1 LKNINF
7 LFLLFFI
14 SLPLVFLDNVLDPF
28 LLSRHLFAN
37 FFLILVLVFQFKN
50 HSSSLII
57 DFEWN
62 KILFLGLLICSI
74 CSVFNA
80 IDYGNSI
87 YFSTKITTFFLFFF
101 NLYLLL
107 RNDLLETKQ
116 LIKSLIFFGIVCVL
130 ITLFA
135 FINKSINGQNLFR
148 QVDLISGTFGNKNL
162 LSSIL
167 YCSLPFYFIGLKYSK
182 IYKNICISAILL
194 TLFFLVT
201 LRSRSVL
208 IALIL
213 FLGLNFI
220 RYNRKILL
228 KKKIFL
234 SILTLSLLGSSIYF
248 SLFQGN
254 KNISSTLFS
263 NQYFNRISDNK
274 TFDSRI
280 LFWNNSLKM
289 IEDNFIFGVG
299 GGNWGI
305 HFPKYGLSNFSN
317 HEIINGKVIV
327 DNPHNDFLKIFCEIG
342 IFGFLFFVAIFITNL
357 YYSFTLYKKANS
369 SIEKNKYF
377 IIFSFIIGYIFICF
391 FDFPSSRIEHQLLLL
406 SLFSLLSYEYKLQF
420 ENNQKKI
427 SKTIFIIVSLIITT
441 FISTITLLRLNSEKH
456 IFLLQ
461 QAKLSQNWNEVIKES
476 ELAENYFYTIDSKTI
491 PLNWYKATAYFHLK
505 KHKESLI
512 EYRKA
517 INFNPNNISILND
530 LGTNYFVLSM
540 IDKSKDSYFKALKIS
555 PNYEEARLN
564 LVAIYLRE
572 KKFDK
577 AFSSI
582 NLINT
587 ESSHINYKRYL
598 ALILEQ
604 KINKFLLLKK
614 DVELNTFLKNSIKTE
629 NDLVTLYF
637 LSKKNNYTFEEYI
650 NKIKPK
656 K

>member
-1 LKNINF
+1 M
-7 LFLLFFI
+7 
-14 SLPLVFLDNVLDPF
+14 PLVFLSDVLDPF
-28 LLSRHLFAN
+28 LLSRHLFTN
-37 FFLILVLVFQFKN
+37 LFLILVLLFQLKS

-62 KILFLGLLICSI
+62 TLLFLGLVMCSI
-74 CSVFNA
+74 CSLFNA
-80 IDYGNSI
+80 VDFGNSI
-87 YFSTKITTFFLFFF
+87 YFFSKITTFFLFFF

-107 RNDLLETKQ
+107 RNSLLETKQ
-116 LIKSLIFFGIVCVL
+116 LIKSIIFFGIVCVL
-130 ITLFA
+130 ITAFA
-135 FINKSINGQNLFR
+135 FMNKSINGQTLFR

-182 IYKNICISAILL
+182 NYKRLCASAILL
-194 TLFFLVT
+194 SLFFLVT

-208 IALIL
+208 IALII

-220 RYNRKILL
+220 RYKYRVLS
-228 KKKIFL
+228 KKIFV
-234 SILTLSLLGSSIYF
+234 SILGLFLLGSSIYF
-248 SLFQGN
+248 SFSFGK
-254 KNISSTLFS
+254 KNVSSSVFS
-263 NQYFNRISDNK
+263 NQYFNRITDNK
-274 TFDSRI
+274 TFDTRI
-280 LFWNNSLKM
+280 LFWNNSLKI

-317 HEIINGKVIV
+317 DEIINGKVIV

-357 YYSFTLYKKANS
+357 YYSVTLYKKTNS
-369 SIEKNKYF
+369 SVEKDNYF
-377 IIFSFIIGYIFICF
+377 IIFSFIIGYLFICF
-391 FDFPSSRIEHQLLLL
+391 FDFPSNRIEHQLLLL
-406 SLFSLLSYEYKLQF
+406 SLFSILSYEYKLQF

-427 SKTIFIIVSLIITT
+427 SKTIILIASLIITT
-441 FISTITLLRLNSEKH
+441 FISTITLVRLNSEKH

-461 QAKLSQNWNEVIKES
+461 QAKLSQNWNEMIKES
-476 ELAENYFYTIDSKTI
+476 ELAENYFYKIDSKTM

-505 KHKESLI
+505 KYEESLI
-512 EYRKA
+512 EYKKA

-530 LGTNYFVLSM
+530 LGTNYFVLSQL
-540 IDKSKDSYFKALKIS
+540 DKSKDYYLKALKIS
-555 PNYEEARLN
+555 PKYEEARLN
-564 LVAIYLRE
+564 LVAIYLHE

-577 AFSSI
+577 AFSTI
-582 NLINT
+582 DLINI

-604 KINKFLLLKK
+604 KINKFLILKK
-614 DVELNTFLKNSIKTE
+614 DTELNTFLKNSIKTE

>member
-1 LKNINF
+1 M
-7 LFLLFFI
+7 
-14 SLPLVFLDNVLDPF
+14 PLVFLSDVLDPF
-28 LLSRHLFAN
+28 LVSRHLFTN
-37 FFLILVLVFQFKN
+37 LFLILVLLFQLKS

-62 KILFLGLLICSI
+62 TLLFLGLVICSI
-74 CSVFNA
+74 CSLFNA
-80 IDYGNSI
+80 VDFGNSV
-87 YFSTKITTFFLFFF
+87 YFFSKITTFFLFFF
-101 NLYLLL
+101 NLFLLL
-107 RNDLLETKQ
+107 RNGLLETKQ
-116 LIKSLIFFGIVCVL
+116 LFKSLIFFGIVCVL
-130 ITLFA
+130 ITVFA

-182 IYKNICISAILL
+182 NYKRLCASAILL
-194 TLFFLVT
+194 SLFFLVT

-208 IALIL
+208 IALII

-220 RYNRKILL
+220 RYKYRVLS
-228 KKKIFL
+228 KKIFV
-234 SILTLSLLGSSIYF
+234 SILCLFLLGSSIYF
-248 SLFQGN
+248 SFSFGK
-254 KNISSTLFS
+254 KNVLSSVFS
-263 NQYFNRISDNK
+263 NQYFNRITDNK
-274 TFDSRI
+274 TFDTRV
-280 LFWNNSLKM
+280 LFWNNSLKI

-317 HEIINGKVIV
+317 DEIINGKVIV

-342 IFGFLFFVAIFITNL
+342 IFGFLFFVTIFIINL
-357 YYSFTLYKKANS
+357 YYSFTLYTKANS
-369 SIEKNKYF
+369 NVEKDKYF
-377 IIFSFIIGYIFICF
+377 IIFSFIIGYLFICF
-391 FDFPSSRIEHQLLLL
+391 FDFPSNRIEHQLLLL
-406 SLFSLLSYEYKLQF
+406 SLFSILSYEYKLQF

-427 SKTIFIIVSLIITT
+427 SKTMILIASLIIIT
-441 FISTITLLRLNSEKH
+441 FTSTITLLRLNSEKH

-476 ELAENYFYTIDSKTI
+476 ELAENYFFKIDSKTM

-505 KHKESLI
+505 KYEESLI
-512 EYRKA
+512 EYKKA

-530 LGTNYFVLSM
+530 LGTNYFVLSQL
-540 IDKSKDSYFKALKIS
+540 DKSKDYYLKALKIS
-555 PNYEEARLN
+555 PKYEEARLN
-564 LVAIYLRE
+564 LVAIYLHE

-577 AFSSI
+577 AFSTI
-582 NLINT
+582 DLINI
-587 ESSHINYKRYL
+587 ESSHTNYKRYL

-604 KINKFLLLKK
+604 KINKFLMLKK
-614 DVELNTFLKNSIKTE
+614 DTELNTFLKNVIKTE

-656 K
+656 R

>member
-1 LKNINF
+1 M
-7 LFLLFFI
+7 
-14 SLPLVFLDNVLDPF
+14 PLVFLSDVLDPF
-28 LLSRHLFAN
+28 LLSRHLFTN
-37 FFLILVLVFQFKN
+37 LFLILVLLFQLKS
-50 HSSSLII
+50 HLSSLII

-62 KILFLGLLICSI
+62 TLLFLGLVICSI
-74 CSVFNA
+74 CSLFNA
-80 IDYGNSI
+80 VDFGNSI
-87 YFSTKITTFFLFFF
+87 YFSSKITTFFLFFF
-101 NLYLLL
+101 NLFLLL
-107 RNDLLETKQ
+107 RNGLLETKQ
-116 LIKSLIFFGIVCVL
+116 LFKSLIFFGIVCVL
-130 ITLFA
+130 ITVLA

-182 IYKNICISAILL
+182 NYKRLCASAILL
-194 TLFFLVT
+194 SLFFLVT

-208 IALIL
+208 IALII

-220 RYNRKILL
+220 RYKYRVLS
-228 KKKIFL
+228 KKIFV
-234 SILTLSLLGSSIYF
+234 SILCLFLLSSSIYF
-248 SLFQGN
+248 SFSFGK
-254 KNISSTLFS
+254 KNVLSSVFS
-263 NQYFNRISDNK
+263 NQYFNRITDNK
-274 TFDSRI
+274 TFDARV
-280 LFWNNSLKM
+280 LFWNNSLKI

-305 HFPKYGLSNFSN
+305 HLPKYGLSNFSN
-317 HEIINGKVIV
+317 DEIINGKVIV

-357 YYSFTLYKKANS
+357 YYSFTLYTKANS
-369 SIEKNKYF
+369 SVEKDKYF
-377 IIFSFIIGYIFICF
+377 IIFSFIMGYLFICF
-391 FDFPSSRIEHQLLLL
+391 FDFPSNRIEHQLLLL
-406 SLFSLLSYEYKLQF
+406 SLFSILSYEYKFQF

-427 SKTIFIIVSLIITT
+427 SKTIILIASLIITT
-441 FISTITLLRLNSEKH
+441 FISTITLVRLNSEKH

-476 ELAENYFYTIDSKTI
+476 ELAENYFFKIDSKTI

-505 KHKESLI
+505 KYEESLI
-512 EYRKA
+512 EYKKA

-530 LGTNYFVLSM
+530 LGTNYFVLSQL
-540 IDKSKDSYFKALKIS
+540 DKSKDYYLKALKIS
-555 PNYEEARLN
+555 PKYEEARLN
-564 LVAIYLRE
+564 LVAIYLHE

-577 AFSSI
+577 AFSTI
-582 NLINT
+582 DLINIK
-587 ESSHINYKRYL
+587 SSHTNYKRYL

-604 KINKFLLLKK
+604 KINKFLILKK
-614 DVELNTFLKNSIKTE
+614 DTELNTFLKNSIKSE

>member
-1 LKNINF
+1 MRDSV
-7 LFLLFFI
+7 LLFFI
-14 SLPLVFLDNVLDPF
+14 SLPLVFLSNVLDPF
-28 LLSRHLFAN
+28 LLSRHLFTN
-37 FFLILVLVFQFKN
+37 LFLSLVLIFQLKN
-50 HSSSLII
+50 QSSSLTI

-62 KILFLGLLICSI
+62 TLLFLGLLICSI
-74 CSVFNA
+74 CSIFNA
-80 IDYGNSI
+80 VDFGNSI

-107 RNDLLETKQ
+107 RNGLLETKQ
-116 LIKSLIFFGIVCVL
+116 LIKSLIFFGIVCVI
-130 ITLFA
+130 ITIFA

-182 IYKNICISAILL
+182 NYKILCVSGILL

-213 FLGLNFI
+213 FLSLNFI
-220 RYNRKILL
+220 RYIHKVFF
-228 KKKIFL
+228 KKKFL
-234 SILTLSLLGSSIYF
+234 VSILVLFLLGSSIYF
-248 SLFQGN
+248 SSCLGN

-274 TFDSRI
+274 TFDARV

-342 IFGFLFFVAIFITNL
+342 IFGFLLFAAIFIINL
-357 YYSFTLYKKANS
+357 YYSFTLYKKTNS
-369 SIEKNKYF
+369 SVEKNKYF
-377 IIFSFIIGYIFICF
+377 IIFSFIIGYLFICF
-391 FDFPSSRIEHQLLLL
+391 FDFPSNRIEHQLLLI
-406 SLFSLLSYEYKLQF
+406 SIFSILSYDYTVKS
-420 ENNQKKI
+420 NRNSKKV
-427 SKTIFIIVSLIITT
+427 SKCLILIVSIIALITSTT
-441 FISTITLLRLNSEKH
+441 IVLFRLNSEKH

-461 QAKLSQNWNEVIKES
+461 QANLSQNWNEVIKES
-476 ELAENYFYTIDSKTI
+476 ELAENYFYKIDTKTI

-505 KHKESLI
+505 KYKESLI

-517 INFNPNNISILND
+517 NNFNPNNISILND
-530 LGTNYFVLSM
+530 LGTNYFVLSQL
-540 IDKSKDSYFKALKIS
+540 DKSKDYYLKALKIS
-555 PNYEEARLN
+555 PKYEEARLN
-564 LVAIYLRE
+564 LVAIYLHE

-577 AFSSI
+577 AFSTI
-582 NLINT
+582 DLINT
-587 ESSHINYKRYL
+587 ESSHTNYKRYL
-598 ALILEQ
+598 ASILEQ
-604 KINKFLLLKK
+604 KINKFLISKK
-614 DVELNTFLKNSIKTE
+614 DTELNTFLKNSIKTE

-637 LSKKNNYTFEEYI
+637 LSKKNIYTFEEYI

>member
-1 LKNINF
+1 M
-7 LFLLFFI
+7 
-14 SLPLVFLDNVLDPF
+14 PLVFLSDVLDPF
-28 LLSRHLFAN
+28 LLSRHLFTN
-37 FFLILVLVFQFKN
+37 LFLILVLLFQLKN
-50 HSSSLII
+50 HLSSLTI

-62 KILFLGLLICSI
+62 TLLFLGLVICSI
-74 CSVFNA
+74 CSLFNA
-80 IDYGNSI
+80 VDFGNSI
-87 YFSTKITTFFLFFF
+87 YFSSKITTFFLFFF
-101 NLYLLL
+101 NLFLLL
-107 RNDLLETKQ
+107 RNGLLETKQ
-116 LIKSLIFFGIVCVL
+116 LFKSLIFFGIVCVL
-130 ITLFA
+130 ITVFA

-182 IYKNICISAILL
+182 NYKRLCASAILL
-194 TLFFLVT
+194 SLFFLVT

-208 IALIL
+208 IALII

-220 RYNRKILL
+220 RYKYRVLS
-228 KKKIFL
+228 KKIFV
-234 SILTLSLLGSSIYF
+234 SILGLFLLGSSIYF
-248 SLFQGN
+248 SFSFGK
-254 KNISSTLFS
+254 KNVSSSVFS
-263 NQYFNRISDNK
+263 NQYFNRITDNK
-274 TFDSRI
+274 TFDTRV
-280 LFWNNSLKM
+280 LFWNNSLKI

-317 HEIINGKVIV
+317 DEIINGKVIV

-369 SIEKNKYF
+369 SLEKDKYF
-377 IIFSFIIGYIFICF
+377 IIFSFIMGYLFICF
-391 FDFPSSRIEHQLLLL
+391 FDFPSNRIEHQLILL
-406 SLFSLLSYEYKLQF
+406 SLFSILSYEYKLQF

-427 SKTIFIIVSLIITT
+427 SKTIILIASLIITT
-441 FISTITLLRLNSEKH
+441 FISTITLVRLNSEKH

-461 QAKLSQNWNEVIKES
+461 QAKLSQNWIEVIKES
-476 ELAENYFYTIDSKTI
+476 ELAENYFYKIDSKTI

-505 KHKESLI
+505 KYKESLI
-512 EYRKA
+512 EYKKA

-530 LGTNYFVLSM
+530 LGTNYFVLSQL
-540 IDKSKDSYFKALKIS
+540 DKSKDYYLKALKIS
-555 PNYEEARLN
+555 PKYEEARLN
-564 LVAIYLRE
+564 LVAIYLHE

-577 AFSSI
+577 AFSI
-582 NLINT
+582 IDLINI
-587 ESSHINYKRYL
+587 ESNHINYKRYL
-598 ALILEQ
+598 VLILEQ
-604 KINKFLLLKK
+604 KINKFLMLKK
-614 DVELNTFLKNSIKTE
+614 DTELNTFLKNSIKSE

>member
-1 LKNINF
+1 M
-7 LFLLFFI
+7 
-14 SLPLVFLDNVLDPF
+14 PLVFLSNVLDPF
-28 LLSRHLFAN
+28 LLSRHLFTN
-37 FFLILVLVFQFKN
+37 LFLFLVLIFQLKN
-50 HSSSLII
+50 QSSSLII

-62 KILFLGLLICSI
+62 TLLFLGLVICSI
-74 CSVFNA
+74 CSLFNA
-80 IDYGNSI
+80 VDFGNSI
-87 YFSTKITTFFLFFF
+87 YFSSKITTFFLFFF
-101 NLYLLL
+101 NLFLLL
-107 RNDLLETKQ
+107 RNGLLETKQ
-116 LIKSLIFFGIVCVL
+116 LFKSLIFFGVICVL
-130 ITLFA
+130 ITVFA

-182 IYKNICISAILL
+182 NYKRLCASAILL
-194 TLFFLVT
+194 SLFFLVT

-208 IALIL
+208 IALII

-220 RYNRKILL
+220 RYKYRVLS
-228 KKKIFL
+228 KKIFV
-234 SILTLSLLGSSIYF
+234 SILGLFLLGSSIYF
-248 SLFQGN
+248 SFSFGK
-254 KNISSTLFS
+254 KNVSSSIFS
-263 NQYFNRISDNK
+263 NQYFNRITDNK
-274 TFDSRI
+274 TFDTRI
-280 LFWNNSLKM
+280 LFWNNSLRI

-357 YYSFTLYKKANS
+357 YYSVTLYKKANS
-369 SIEKNKYF
+369 SVEKDKYF
-377 IIFSFIIGYIFICF
+377 IIFSFIIGYLFICF
-391 FDFPSSRIEHQLLLL
+391 FDFPSNRIEHQLLLL
-406 SLFSLLSYEYKLQF
+406 SLFSILSYEYKLQF

-427 SKTIFIIVSLIITT
+427 SKTIILIVSLIITT
-441 FISTITLLRLNSEKH
+441 FISTITLVRLNSEKH

-461 QAKLSQNWNEVIKES
+461 QAKLSQNWIEVIKES
-476 ELAENYFYTIDSKTI
+476 ELAENYFYKIDSKTMS
-491 PLNWYKATAYFHLK
+491 LNWYKATAYFHLK
-505 KHKESLI
+505 KYKESLV
-512 EYRKA
+512 EYKKA

-530 LGTNYFVLSM
+530 LGTNYFVLSQL
-540 IDKSKDSYFKALKIS
+540 DKSKDYYLKALKIS
-555 PNYEEARLN
+555 PKYEEARLN
-564 LVAIYLRE
+564 LVAIYLHE

-577 AFSSI
+577 AFSTI
-582 NLINT
+582 DLINI
-587 ESSHINYKRYL
+587 ESNHINYKRYL

-604 KINKFLLLKK
+604 KINKFLISKK
-614 DVELNTFLKNSIKTE
+614 DTELNTFLKNSIKTE

>member
-1 LKNINF
+1 L
-7 LFLLFFI
+7 
-14 SLPLVFLDNVLDPF
+14 SDVLDPF
-28 LLSRHLFAN
+28 LLSRHLFTN
-37 FFLILVLVFQFKN
+37 LFLILVLLFQLKS

-62 KILFLGLLICSI
+62 TLLFLGLVICSI
-74 CSVFNA
+74 CSLFNA
-80 IDYGNSI
+80 VDFGNSI
-87 YFSTKITTFFLFFF
+87 YFSSKITTFFLFFF
-101 NLYLLL
+101 NLFLLL
-107 RNDLLETKQ
+107 RNGLLETKQ
-116 LIKSLIFFGIVCVL
+116 LFKSLIFFGIVCVL
-130 ITLFA
+130 ITVFA

-182 IYKNICISAILL
+182 NYKRLCASAILL
-194 TLFFLVT
+194 SLFFLVT

-208 IALIL
+208 IALII
-213 FLGLNFI
+213 FFGLNFI
-220 RYNRKILL
+220 RYKYRVLS
-228 KKKIFL
+228 KKIFV
-234 SILTLSLLGSSIYF
+234 SILCLFLLSSSIYF
-248 SLFQGN
+248 SFSFGK
-254 KNISSTLFS
+254 KNVLSSVFS
-263 NQYFNRISDNK
+263 NQYFNRITDNK
-274 TFDSRI
+274 TFDARV
-280 LFWNNSLKM
+280 LFWNNSLKI

-317 HEIINGKVIV
+317 DEIINGKVIV

-369 SIEKNKYF
+369 SVEKDKYF
-377 IIFSFIIGYIFICF
+377 IIFSFIMGYLFICF
-391 FDFPSSRIEHQLLLL
+391 FDFPSNRIEHQLLLL
-406 SLFSLLSYEYKLQF
+406 SLFSILSYEYKFQF

-427 SKTIFIIVSLIITT
+427 SKTIILIASLIITT
-441 FISTITLLRLNSEKH
+441 FISTITLVRLNSEKH

-476 ELAENYFYTIDSKTI
+476 ELAENYFFKIDSKTI

-505 KHKESLI
+505 KYEESLI
-512 EYRKA
+512 EYKKA

-530 LGTNYFVLSM
+530 LGTNYFVLSQL
-540 IDKSKDSYFKALKIS
+540 DKSKDYYLKALKIS
-555 PNYEEARLN
+555 PKYEEARLN
-564 LVAIYLRE
+564 LVAIYLHE

-577 AFSSI
+577 AFSTI
-582 NLINT
+582 DLINIK
-587 ESSHINYKRYL
+587 SSHTNYKRYL

-604 KINKFLLLKK
+604 KINKFLMLKK
-614 DVELNTFLKNSIKTE
+614 DTELNTFLKNSIKTE

-656 K
+656 R

>member
-1 LKNINF
+1 M
-7 LFLLFFI
+7 
-14 SLPLVFLDNVLDPF
+14 PLVFLSDVLDPF
-28 LLSRHLFAN
+28 LVSRHLFTN
-37 FFLILVLVFQFKN
+37 LFLILVLLFQLKS

-62 KILFLGLLICSI
+62 TLLFLGLVICSI
-74 CSVFNA
+74 CSLFNA
-80 IDYGNSI
+80 VDFGNSI
-87 YFSTKITTFFLFFF
+87 YFSSKITTFFLFFF
-101 NLYLLL
+101 NLFLLL
-107 RNDLLETKQ
+107 RNGLLETKQ
-116 LIKSLIFFGIVCVL
+116 LFKSLIFFGIVCVL
-130 ITLFA
+130 ITVFA

-182 IYKNICISAILL
+182 NYKRLCASAILL
-194 TLFFLVT
+194 SLFFLVT

-208 IALIL
+208 IALII

-220 RYNRKILL
+220 RYKYRVLS
-228 KKKIFL
+228 KKIFV
-234 SILTLSLLGSSIYF
+234 SILCLFLLSSSIYF
-248 SLFQGN
+248 SFSFGK
-254 KNISSTLFS
+254 KNVLSSVFS
-263 NQYFNRISDNK
+263 NQYFNRITDNK
-274 TFDSRI
+274 TFDARV
-280 LFWNNSLKM
+280 LFWNNSLKI

-317 HEIINGKVIV
+317 DEIINGKVIV

-342 IFGFLFFVAIFITNL
+342 IFGFLFFVVIFITNL

-369 SIEKNKYF
+369 SVEKDKYF
-377 IIFSFIIGYIFICF
+377 IIFSFIIGYLFICF
-391 FDFPSSRIEHQLLLL
+391 FDFPSNRIEHQLLLL
-406 SLFSLLSYEYKLQF
+406 SLFSILSYEYKLQF

-427 SKTIFIIVSLIITT
+427 SKTIILIASLIITT
-441 FISTITLLRLNSEKH
+441 FISTITLVRLNSEKH

-476 ELAENYFYTIDSKTI
+476 ELAENYFFKIDSKTM

-505 KHKESLI
+505 KYEESLI
-512 EYRKA
+512 EYKKA

-530 LGTNYFVLSM
+530 LGTNYFVLSQL
-540 IDKSKDSYFKALKIS
+540 DKSKDYYLKALKIS
-555 PNYEEARLN
+555 PKYEEARLN
-564 LVAIYLRE
+564 LVAIYLHE

-577 AFSSI
+577 AFSTI
-582 NLINT
+582 DLINI
-587 ESSHINYKRYL
+587 ESSHTNYKRYL

-604 KINKFLLLKK
+604 KINKFLMLKK
-614 DVELNTFLKNSIKTE
+614 DTELNTFLKNSIKTE

-656 K
+656 R